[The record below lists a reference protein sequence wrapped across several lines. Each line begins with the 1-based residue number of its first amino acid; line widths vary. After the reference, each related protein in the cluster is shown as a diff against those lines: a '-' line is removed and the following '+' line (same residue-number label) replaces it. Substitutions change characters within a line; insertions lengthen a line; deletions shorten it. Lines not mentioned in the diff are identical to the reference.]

1 MSPLR
6 FLDGKDASDLDQKD
20 INKAFWAIY
29 DDKSK
34 FSGTGGEKFH
44 DSQLYPHRE
53 LLSSQGKVTHL
64 RAIIN
69 FGAPLEIDGVRYK
82 NLNSPWSEQFELIK
96 GF

>member
-1 MSPLR
+1 MLEARWNKVCWATSTADTKCNEDAWMSPLR

-44 DSQLYPHRE
+44 
-53 LLSSQGKVTHL
+53 
-64 RAIIN
+64 
-69 FGAPLEIDGVRYK
+69 
-82 NLNSPWSEQFELIK
+82 NS
-96 GF
+96 